1 MSEIKE
7 TRVERLQRELA
18 EAVAKQAALDEKK
31 AVAKQKRIE
40 YLQGQL
46 VKIDNERAKLEARWE
61 RVANTLA
68 ELTTDAEVEESDA
81 NTD

>member
-1 MSEIKE
+1 MSEVKE

-18 EAVAKQAALDEKK
+18 EAEAKQAALEEKK

-46 VKIDNERAKLEARWE
+46 VKIDN
-61 RVANTLA
+61 
-68 ELTTDAEVEESDA
+68 
-81 NTD
+81 